1 MSVEPV
7 AAEGFSGSLT
17 AGVALED
24 GTGVLLDELVAL
36 RRELHAVPEV
46 GLDLPV
52 TTGIVLG
59 ALEGLD
65 LEVTTG
71 TGSSWVAA
79 VLRGAHPGPV
89 VALRADTDALPI
101 TEDTGLEFASANGA
115 MHACGHDL
123 HTAALVGAARL
134 LHAGRESLHGNVLL
148 LFQPGEE
155 GHGGARAMLAE
166 GALEVAGP
174 VSAAYALHVIADLPH
189 GVFLTRPGPIMAAY
203 TVLEVT
209 VTGRGG
215 HGGRPHEGLDAIPV
229 AAQVV
234 SALHTH
240 VDRAFDAFDPVV
252 LTVGQFNAGS
262 APNVVAERAVLRA
275 GVRTFSEATTA
286 RVALELPRVAERV
299 AAAFGATAE
308 VVVREVMAPTVNDP
322 ASARVLAATA
332 TALFGPERYAELANP
347 RTGSEDFSEVLRRVP
362 GAYGYLGAAAPGA
375 VGPDRRP
382 AGNHSPRAFFDDSLL
397 GDAARLLAGLARHHL
412 VPGALTGEDASGDG
426 GLSTGTAQA
435 TGSGGATT
443 EGGGATVRDGSAT
456 SGTAAGQRAPDAPT
470 DPPDLT
476 TGPAHALDD
485 PPGAANRP
493 VTVAVAGAPGDAPD
507 AVPANPAPQHPAP
520 DRSPGGQQ

>member
-1 MSVEPV
+1 M
-7 AAEGFSGSLT
+7 EGFSGSLT
-17 AGVALED
+17 AGVGLED
-24 GTGVLLDELVAL
+24 GADVLLDELVAL

-59 ALEGLD
+59 ALAGLD
-65 LEVTTG
+65 LEITTG

-79 VLRGAHPGPV
+79 VLRGGRPGPV

-101 TEDTGLEFASANGA
+101 TEATGLEFASANGA

-134 LHAGRESLHGNVLL
+134 LHAERESLHGTVLM

-155 GHGGARAMLAE
+155 GHGGARAMLAD

-189 GVFLTRPGPIMAAY
+189 GVVMTRPGPIMAAY

-252 LTVGQFNAGS
+252 LTVGEFHAGS

-286 RVALELPRVAERV
+286 RVAVELPRVVERV
-299 AAAFGATAE
+299 AAAFGAEAE

-375 VGPDRRP
+375 VGPDRKP

-397 GDAARLLAGLARHHL
+397 GDAARLLAGLAEHHL
-412 VPGALTGEDASGDG
+412 VPGALTAEDAIGDG
-426 GLSTGTAQA
+426 ALSTGRGRATGTAQV
-435 TGSGGATT
+435 TGSGGATAR
-443 EGGGATVRDGSAT
+443 GGGMTPVA
-456 SGTAAGQRAPDAPT
+456 AAGQPVPA
-470 DPPDLT
+470 DPPDST
-476 TGPAHALDD
+476 TGPAHARDETTWPAHTPDD
-485 PPGAANRP
+485 LPDAANRP
-493 VTVAVAGAPGDAPD
+493 VTGAVAGAPGDAPD

-520 DRSPGGQQ
+520 DRSPGGQP